1 MERFRST
8 SHRVFSARSIF
19 TFVLV
24 VIITTLFSVIIGGQA
39 THAADPTDAA
49 WNGESIVHSNH
60 GYTLVADFKDP
71 TGTIPDEST
80 VYQTPVQ
87 TSDNGDK
94 KVFILYFTPGV
105 DPPTATTAKY
115 VEFNYSATGELSD
128 PKNAKNVTLTVKGQ
142 EDAASSCSVSGI
154 GWIICP
160 VSVFLAEAMDN
171 VFNIL
176 SEMIKV
182 QPSVLGDPNNSM
194 YIAWNVMRN
203 IANIAFVIVF
213 LIIIYSQL
221 TSFGVSNYGIK
232 KLIPRLII
240 AAILVNL
247 SFIVSAIAIDIS
259 NVLGY
264 SIQNVFN
271 GIRESVFNLTDDN
284 FGAVNAAV
292 DNPWSQ
298 LTTVILAGGGAVGGV
313 YYMATGG
320 LYMLIPLLLGLILT
334 LIFVVIVLAA
344 RQAIIVILV
353 IIAPIAFVA
362 NLLPNTEKW
371 FEKWKDLFF
380 TMLIFFPAFSLVFG
394 GSQLAG
400 QLIIQNAGGNIV
412 TVLFGLA
419 VQIAPLVITPLLL
432 KFSGS
437 LLGRIAQI
445 ANNPSKGILD
455 RNKNWAGSR
464 AEYTKQRNIAGEG
477 RKFNPTTWGA
487 GMVRGADFRKRR
499 LQDRTNA
506 LKQGGDNLYH
516 DSEGYKKIH
525 TDMTGKELDKDKIQN
540 RNASH
545 IEGLK
550 TTPGSEL
557 YDRAIKTQASKE
569 NLEAAT
575 NRTNEHFNQRR
586 VVGGTLNTSST
597 NLEASKA
604 RLETSENSKA
614 VYFNQQRLLATS
626 VLGKTVEPLET
637 SKLRAESTQNQYAK
651 MVEDMKAVPTSSMYN
666 IAQGV
671 QSSKENLES
680 SQSNTQALFDQRRRT
695 VGSGLNVSTI
705 ELENS
710 KVKAGE
716 AKSMANAYISE
727 VKANPT
733 TDLYRNVIHAEEAK
747 ATEQEHESNLART
760 INEVRANDKTVLNR
774 RSIRAE
780 DAKIAMQTSESVFN
794 DVLTRAKLD
803 KTTDIHRTTV
813 DGEIVKS
820 TAQVSETKLE
830 RMVGEFKSG
839 QIDRTTLSA
848 QDEAAMDAM
857 FANTKLLSAEK
868 QGVQSATYEQ
878 QQRVS
883 QVLAS
888 DTAEADSLLTIA
900 GSVDENGKQR
910 ALATALAQRSRSR
923 SETLGNIRSIINYQ
937 NFNTETVRKLGQGIP
952 TPGIN
957 MSHDVMTTALQM
969 TLGGKDTKQIVE
981 ALKQVDFSFP
991 GATPEQREELQIYAY
1006 EALAEN
1012 SSRPPFMTAG
1022 FMAML
1027 KEGKDYNGNAFTG
1040 AYGDAGLSGL
1050 IGTAVTRQK
1059 LDSKKLQSAGKDY
1072 ADVIFE
1078 AVKTDT
1084 TITPEAKQRL
1094 LSELAVTL
1102 DPARE
1107 ASEALGDS
1115 KAVLYSIQ
1123 DNIAIEGINDGQID
1137 GRKLEVSSKEYAEA
1151 ILSTIR
1157 RNPTEIFPAAKTT
1170 LFDEVTALR
1179 NSGNAPEIETTLDK
1193 ILAELK

>member
-71 TGTIPDEST
+71 TGTIPDGST

-115 VEFNYSATGELSD
+115 IEFNYSATGELSD
-128 PKNAKNVTLTVKGQ
+128 PKNAKSVTLTVKGQ

-176 SEMIKV
+176 SDMIKV

-259 NVLGY
+259 NILGY

-271 GIRESVFNLTDDN
+271 SIRESVFNLTDDN

-344 RQAIIVILV
+344 RQAIIIILV

-437 LLGRIAQI
+437 LLGKIAQI

-464 AEYTKQRNIAGEG
+464 ADFTKQRNIDGKG
-477 RKFNPTTWGA
+477 SKFNPTTWGA
-487 GMVRGADFRKRR
+487 GMVRNADFRKRR
-499 LQDRTNA
+499 LKDRTDA
-506 LKQGGDNLYH
+506 HRQGGDNLYH
-516 DSEGYKKIH
+516 DSDGYKKIH
-525 TDMTGKELDKDKIQN
+525 TDMAGKELDKDKIQN

-586 VVGGTLNTSST
+586 VVGGALNTSSV
-597 NLEASKA
+597 NLEASKS
-604 RLETSENSKA
+604 RLETSENAKA
-614 VYFNQQRLLATS
+614 VYFNQQRLLAGS
-626 VLGKTVEPLET
+626 VLNRTVEPLET

-651 MVEDMKAVPTSSMYN
+651 MVEDMKVAPTSSMYS

-695 VGSGLNVSTI
+695 VGSGLNVSTVQ
-705 ELENS
+705 LENS
-710 KVKAGE
+710 KVRAE
-716 AKSMANAYISE
+716 ESKSMTSAYINE
-727 VKANPT
+727 VKADKT
-733 TDLYRNVIHAEEAK
+733 TDLHRNVIFAEQAK
-747 ATEQEHESNLART
+747 ATAQEHESNLART
-760 INEVRANDKTVLNR
+760 INDLKVDDTTVLYR
-774 RSIRAE
+774 RNIRAE
-780 DAKIAMQTSESVFN
+780 DAKLSAQLSE
-794 DVLTRAKLD
+794 
-803 KTTDIHRTTV
+803 
-813 DGEIVKS
+813 
-820 TAQVSETKLE
+820 AQVTKVVE
-830 RMVGEFKSG
+830 EFKSG
-839 QIDRTTLSA
+839 EATNPAMSPAMQTVMQQMQENNARIAAVKQGTTSAQYEQQRFISGLMEESPANAANPLAQEVLRTAAGVDPNGRTRARANAISQLTKLENEALTNNVTLLNNQAEKEGTTLKNLSKLVFQRHTGVDLPDGETQAA
-848 QDEAAMDAM
+848 QDPSIVEAAM
-857 FANTKLLSAEK
+857 E
-868 QGVQSATYEQ
+868 
-878 QQRVS
+878 
-883 QVLAS
+883 
-888 DTAEADSLLTIA
+888 
-900 GSVDENGKQR
+900 
-910 ALATALAQRSRSR
+910 ALAQDGDVS
-923 SETLGNIRSIINYQ
+923 TL
-937 NFNTETVRKLGQGIP
+937 RKARMNP
-952 TPGIN
+952 
-957 MSHDVMTTALQM
+957 S
-969 TLGGKDTKQIVE
+969 
-981 ALKQVDFSFP
+981 VDQSMLTRIFS
-991 GATPEQREELQIYAY
+991 
-1006 EALAEN
+1006 
-1012 SSRPPFMTAG
+1012 
-1022 FMAML
+1022 
-1027 KEGKDYNGNAFTG
+1027 
-1040 AYGDAGLSGL
+1040 
-1050 IGTAVTRQK
+1050 
-1059 LDSKKLQSAGKDY
+1059 
-1072 ADVIFE
+1072 
-1078 AVKTDT
+1078 
-1084 TITPEAKQRL
+1084 
-1094 LSELAVTL
+1094 
-1102 DPARE
+1102 
-1107 ASEALGDS
+1107 
-1115 KAVLYSIQ
+1115 
-1123 DNIAIEGINDGQID
+1123 
-1137 GRKLEVSSKEYAEA
+1137 
-1151 ILSTIR
+1151 
-1157 RNPTEIFPAAKTT
+1157 
-1170 LFDEVTALR
+1170 R
-1179 NSGNAPEIETTLDK
+1179 NSGNLKAKGGFDLQANPGLANASRQQMDVSIAGTLGDIAATNISGQKAGWWDDLSKELPRIFTNVDTYTYDPDPIKNAEKKGAQKANLKQTYHNLTTALTSPEVLATIGDRIEPTIKMHEFLHAQFSEAGMDVNYDQARK
-1193 ILAELK
+1193 GKD